1 MQDGAKHHRSYL
13 GLVPPFD
20 KNMYALICGTGS
32 EILNTNHMFQNPVV
46 PFKSPHLSMF
56 EELELFSPCAF
67 DVSFSEVGCFN
78 VLVMDVNSEK
88 LFRCIAGIKLASGEN
103 PQALQRALFQSQCP

>member
-1 MQDGAKHHRSYL
+1 
-13 GLVPPFD
+13 
-20 KNMYALICGTGS
+20 MYALICGTGS

-67 DVSFSEVGCFN
+67 DVSFSEGATCCGCFN

-88 LFRCIAGIKLASGEN
+88 LFRCIAGIKLASGKKTTSLAACTVPEPVPVNSEN
-103 PQALQRALFQSQCP
+103 VTQKL